1 MYIKRSALEPDLFE
15 VWDGEACIEEISASF
30 PLKKWPKSFD
40 SLEQIKLWLKEIEA
54 KLARLTA
61 YRLIAMRNYPGAV
74 VLRKLQE
81 KGYSE
86 SVSQTIVEE
95 LKRAGYIQ
103 DGEWIEQTVLREF
116 RKGCG
121 PRLIEMKLRSKGI
134 ASAQV
139 RKLISPEMQREKIR
153 EILKKFPKEKASRML
168 QRKGFDFDLILQE
181 QR

>member
-15 VWDGEACIEEISASF
+15 VWDRDSCIDEIAAPF
-30 PLKKWPKSFD
+30 ALKKWPKSFD
-40 SLEQIKLWLKEIEA
+40 SLEQIKTWLKETEA
-54 KLARLTA
+54 KLARFAA
-61 YRLIAMRNYPGAV
+61 YRMIAMRNYPGAI
-74 VLRKLQE
+74 VLKKLQE
-81 KGYSE
+81 KRFSE
-86 SVSQTIVEE
+86 SISQTIVEE

-103 DGEWIEQTVLREF
+103 DGEWTEQAILREF

-134 ASAQV
+134 EAGQV
-139 RKLISPEMQREKIR
+139 RKLISSEMQREKIR

-168 QRKGFDFDLILQE
+168 QRKGFDFELIMQE